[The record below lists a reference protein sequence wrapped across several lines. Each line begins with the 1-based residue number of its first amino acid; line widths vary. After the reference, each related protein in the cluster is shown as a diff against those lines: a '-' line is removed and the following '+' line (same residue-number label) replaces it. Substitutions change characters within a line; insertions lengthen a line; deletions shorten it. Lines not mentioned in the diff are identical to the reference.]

1 MFTKDFV
8 QFIKKYIATCGE
20 VSVANALSDKNN
32 IIALLDAYTYYG
44 NLSSCKESAV
54 YKLFHNSVKKTHDDI
69 HKLYEKVT
77 IQMNDTHPTVA
88 VAELM
93 RILVDEE
100 ERAVV
105 LTAADG
111 FYEGLFQ
118 ILGNDYL
125 LWIHL
130 LGFSRR
136 VGINGCKGKKKTA
149 KCKEKSEKNAI
160 ALNFF
165 PLTAS
170 KGQIFVKNQ

>member
-1 MFTKDFV
+1 MSQRVERLMGVGGADYDGLSAFYAVHAADEGQT
-8 QFIKKYIATCGE
+8 A
-20 VSVANALSDKNN
+20 AL
-32 IIALLDAYTYYG
+32 
-44 NLSSCKESAV
+44 
-54 YKLFHNSVKKTHDDI
+54 
-69 HKLYEKVT
+69 
-77 IQMNDTHPTVA
+77 
-88 VAELM
+88 
-93 RILVDEE
+93 RRLVDEE

-111 FYEGLFQ
+111 FCEGLFQ

>member
-1 MFTKDFV
+1 MSQRLQCLVGVGGSYHDDP
-8 QFIKKYIATCGE
+8 CP
-20 VSVANALSDKNN
+20 
-32 IIALLDAYTYYG
+32 LDACHRADKRQAAA
-44 NLSSCKESAV
+44 L
-54 YKLFHNSVKKTHDDI
+54 
-69 HKLYEKVT
+69 
-77 IQMNDTHPTVA
+77 
-88 VAELM
+88 
-93 RILVDEE
+93 RRLVDEE

-111 FYEGLFQ
+111 FCEGLFQ